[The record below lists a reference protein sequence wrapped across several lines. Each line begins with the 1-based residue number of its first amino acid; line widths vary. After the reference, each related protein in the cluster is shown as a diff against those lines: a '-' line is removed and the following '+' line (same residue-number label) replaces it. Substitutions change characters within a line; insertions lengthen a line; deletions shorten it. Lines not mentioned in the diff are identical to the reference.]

1 VYDLL
6 SGREMAVYSAN
17 SYRGKI
23 PVFELSAN
31 ADPKSQTSS
40 GYSQEAKEYNQSSR
54 DISWNLTGTRTRD
67 SSGIGTH
74 TRDSIGIAGIPTV
87 DYDVIIPWVLRNMLR
102 SSTERGLESS
112 RSGAERLK
120 TLLESVEQSRLG
132 VFLVAELGSVLG
144 GLGIR
149 VTLDILRELC
159 RRYPANM
166 ADITEKYEWVE
177 GMKKEEREKEKEKE
191 KEKKQMDSLKL
202 RQVHGRDDKG
212 HDRSDLHH
220 RADSKGVSK
229 QRSASSSSKHSESD
243 DEYDYDDDY
252 ENGSVGRRNDSKSPA
267 KRSAQSIRLMPNK
280 MAPLV
285 YSSLLID
292 KVDENTGLDVYQ
304 LIEDIS
310 SGRGLR
316 PIVDSRGVD
325 EENFD
330 ITGRSSYGILTG
342 STGGVGRSTA
352 DCATLP
358 STLTVAMAVKAR
370 CAVIN
375 VCDSLGRSPLLVA
388 SALGNHG
395 LVASLLSMGGD
406 ISIVTPDGHT
416 AFTVAKSPSVRA
428 LPERSLLTWMNK
440 REHSSSSASR
450 ASVDSTIR
458 GRVERDKRK
467 AHSRSDNLSSKTAS
481 DGVQGE
487 GEGGNV
493 LGNQDV
499 NLKSSLD
506 FSITSRTS
514 DRDKDRE
521 GEGHREGDMLSQFNM
536 MSVEERARAV
546 AGLIEPLENLKLAK
560 WAYSRPPL
568 MWAVHNGLLSAVRG
582 LLPSRSSSSSSSSS
596 SGLSLCATSSQDP
609 NCADSLGRGPLH
621 ECAALV
627 RSAREVLVLA
637 AVPIAE
643 ALIAAGTD
651 LNGASVSGRT
661 PLHELFCATQDEKVS
676 SYRVSSDGSA
686 AICVTTTHA
695 VDAQLV
701 MRCRRQLV
709 RSLLQ
714 FGADPLILDRHGLS
728 AMHYCAREDRAD
740 CFLEML
746 LKGVDGTFLTGL
758 KQTSLH
764 IACKSGALKVA
775 HLLCRWDAD
784 HVATPQRRL
793 TITQQRDPQGKIPAQ
808 LLPRAASSRCLDTL
822 WSACRA
828 GNLSR
833 YLVTSYSSN
842 NIRYYINI
850 SEKNKRSLTQNST
863 KPLLPHRATQRHI
876 QHTTPHSTA
885 HHNNYFLYSTLL
897 STTLNCVLLFT

>member
-1 VYDLL
+1 
-6 SGREMAVYSAN
+6 MAVYSAN

-23 PVFELSAN
+23 PIFELSAN
-31 ADPKSQTSS
+31 ADPKSQSS
-40 GYSQEAKEYNQSSR
+40 SAYSQEAKEYDQSYR
-54 DISWNLTGTRTRD
+54 DISWNLTGTRTTD
-67 SSGIGTH
+67 SSGIGTQ
-74 TRDSIGIAGIPTV
+74 TRGWIGTQTRNSTGLAATPTV
-87 DYDVIIPWVLRNMLR
+87 DYDVIIPWVLRNMLK

-112 RSGAERLK
+112 RTGADRLK
-120 TLLESVEQSRLG
+120 TLLESVELSRSG
-132 VFLVAELGSVLG
+132 VFLVSELGPVLG
-144 GLGIR
+144 ELGIR
-149 VTLDILRELC
+149 VTLDILREMC

-177 GMKKEEREKEKEKE
+177 GMQKKEREKEKEKTNA
-191 KEKKQMDSLKL
+191 LKL
-202 RQVHGRDDKG
+202 RQGQGRGDKD
-212 HDRSDLHH
+212 HERSDLHH

-229 QRSASSSSKHSESD
+229 PRSASSSSKHSDSD
-243 DEYDYDDDY
+243 DEHNYDDDD
-252 ENGSVGRRNDSKSPA
+252 ENGSEGRKSDSKSSA
-267 KRSAQSIRLMPNK
+267 KGTAQSMRLVPNK

-292 KVDENTGLDVYQ
+292 KIDENTGLDVYR

-325 EENFD
+325 GENYD
-330 ITGRSSYGILTG
+330 ISGRSSYGILTG
-342 STGGVGRSTA
+342 STGGVGRSTT

-388 SALGNHG
+388 SALGNQG
-395 LVASLLSMGGD
+395 LLASLLSMGGD
-406 ISIVTPDGHT
+406 ISTVTPDGHT
-416 AFTVAKSPSVRA
+416 AFTVAKSPRVRA
-428 LPERSLLTWMNK
+428 LPERSLLSWMNK
-440 REHSSSSASR
+440 REHLSTSTSR
-450 ASVDSTIR
+450 ASADSTIR
-458 GRVERDKRK
+458 GRVERDRRK
-467 AHSRSDNLSSKTAS
+467 SLSRSDNLSSKTAS
-481 DGVQGE
+481 DVVKGE
-487 GEGGNV
+487 GKGDIVPGN
-493 LGNQDV
+493 LDINF
-499 NLKSSLD
+499 KSGEDSLV
-506 FSITSRTS
+506 TSRSS
-514 DRDKDRE
+514 DRGEDRE
-521 GEGHREGDMLSQFNM
+521 GEREGDMLSQLNM

-546 AGLIEPLENLKLAK
+546 AGLVGPLENLKIGK

-596 SGLSLCATSSQDP
+596 SGLSLGATSSQDP
-609 NCADSLGRGPLH
+609 NCTDSLGRGSLH

-661 PLHELFCATQDEKVS
+661 ALHELFCATQDEKVS
-676 SYRVSSDGSA
+676 SYRVSSDGTA
-686 AICVTTTHA
+686 AICVTATYA
-695 VDAQLV
+695 VDTQLV
-701 MRCRRQLV
+701 RRCRRKLV

-728 AMHYCAREDRAD
+728 SMHYCAREDHAD

-784 HVATPQRRL
+784 HVATPHRRPSIL
-793 TITQQRDPQGKIPAQ
+793 QLRDAQGKIPAQ
-808 LLPRAASSRCLDTL
+808 LLPRAASSKCLDTL

-833 YLVTSYSSN
+833 Y
-842 NIRYYINI
+842 
-850 SEKNKRSLTQNST
+850 
-863 KPLLPHRATQRHI
+863 
-876 QHTTPHSTA
+876 
-885 HHNNYFLYSTLL
+885 
-897 STTLNCVLLFT
+897 